1 MATIAAGISHQ
12 MSLLSLENHSSWRL
26 LPSVIRWR
34 IPSLYLLFFALIFT
48 QPASSWS
55 QSGRPPLTGQGA
67 GGLGGGG
74 RASGS
79 GSSSGGGSGN
89 NQQQLQ
95 LPDTFGL
102 FALYADAP
110 LEETAFSDSL
120 LRNFQQYDP
129 TRRQVFDDRHLGILG
144 SAHQS
149 IVYQPWLRNGF
160 AVGLR
165 QYERYQI
172 NGRTMPYFRLQRPHT
187 LLSYVQGSEQEDGF
201 LTARFSRNFSDGI
214 NFVVDYSRISQIGT
228 VDQYPNQQNRS
239 TAIATG
245 LRRTSKNGRY
255 DSFLSFAANT
265 TEHKDNGGIR
275 IPPAN
280 ATEFAT
286 PSSATVFLAD
296 ARTRYAQR
304 ELMYTQYYRLG
315 GNRDSTGTIRR
326 ALSLMH
332 QFVYNNAT
340 YKFRDAF
347 ATVDSFFYQYW
358 YPALLPDD
366 RGARYWIEHRLIE
379 NSFQLITYKPSLNK
393 ASKGAQTSPDFLRL
407 GITHKYHDIRQEPI
421 DSLINNLL
429 LTGKIQFSLG
439 SRLRLKADGQ
449 LDLWDQAGDYRI
461 TGELLLDLK
470 KVGNWRFRLNNQ
482 LYLPTLL
489 QHQHWIT
496 QLPVWQN
503 NDFVRTLETNLGA
516 IYNLPASKLEV
527 GGHYNLINNYIYF
540 DTTGLPQQFSAA
552 LSILQLSLRKDFSL
566 GPLVLSNTLAWQKS
580 SSEVLRLP
588 AIFAKHSLFVD
599 SRLFKNLEI
608 QAGID
613 VRYTTSYFADYYNP
627 LTGQFNRQNRQ
638 KVGFFPNADLF
649 FSMKV
654 TSFRAFVKWENAT
667 AAIRPGEWLQLTAF
681 YPFPD
686 AALRIGIHWR
696 MLD

>member
-1 MATIAAGISHQ
+1 MATITAGISYHI
-12 MSLLSLENHSSWRL
+12 SVLPVGGHSHWRL
-26 LPSVIRWR
+26 FPLTIQW
-34 IPSLYLLFFALIFT
+34 
-48 QPASSWS
+48 PASSIFPFLVALVLILPSSLWS
-55 QSGRPPLTGQGA
+55 QSGRPLPGQGT
-67 GGLGGGG
+67 GGLGGGS
-74 RASGS
+74 RSSGS
-79 GSSSGGGSGN
+79 NSSTGSGT
-89 NQQQLQ
+89 QQQVQ

-144 SAHQS
+144 SAHQP

-160 AVGLR
+160 SVGLR

-187 LLSYVQGSEQEDGF
+187 LLSYVQGSEQEDGY

-228 VDQYPNQQNRS
+228 VDQYPNQQNRI

-245 LRRTSKNGRY
+245 LRRISKNGRY

-304 ELMYTQYYRLG
+304 ELMYTQYYRVG
-315 GNRDSTGTIRR
+315 GGSDSTGSVRR
-326 ALSLMH
+326 GLSLMH

-379 NSFQLITYKPSLNK
+379 NSFQLITYKPANNK
-393 ASKGAQTSPDFLRL
+393 PAKEAQVSPDFLRL
-407 GITHKYHDIRQEPI
+407 GLTHKYNDLRQEPI

-429 LTGKIQFSLG
+429 VTGKMQLSLG
-439 SRLRLKADGQ
+439 NRLRLTAAGQ
-449 LDLWDQAGDYRI
+449 LDLWDQAGDYRV
-461 TGELLLDLK
+461 TGELFLDLK
-470 KVGNWRFRLNNQ
+470 KAGNWRFRLNNQ

-489 QHQHWIT
+489 QQQHWIT
-496 QLPVWQN
+496 QVAVWQN
-503 NDFVRTLETNLGA
+503 NDFSRTLETNLGA
-516 IYNLPASKLEV
+516 IYSLPASKLEI
-527 GGHYNLINNYIYF
+527 GGHYHLINNYIYF
-540 DTTGLPQQFSAA
+540 DTTGLPRQFSAA

-566 GPLVLSNTLAWQKS
+566 GPFILSNTLAWQNS

-588 AIFAKHSLFVD
+588 AIFGKHSLFFD

-608 QAGID
+608 QAGVD

-627 LTGQFNRQNRQ
+627 LTGQFNRQDRQ
-638 KVGFFPNADLF
+638 EVGFFPNADLF

>member
-1 MATIAAGISHQ
+1 MATITAGISYHI
-12 MSLLSLENHSSWRL
+12 SVLPVGGHSHWRL
-26 LPSVIRWR
+26 FPLTIQW
-34 IPSLYLLFFALIFT
+34 
-48 QPASSWS
+48 PASSIFPFLVALVLILPSSLWS
-55 QSGRPPLTGQGA
+55 QSGRPLPGQGT
-67 GGLGGGG
+67 GGQ
-74 RASGS
+74 
-79 GSSSGGGSGN
+79 GGGSRSSGSN
-89 NQQQLQ
+89 SSTGSGTQQQVQ

-144 SAHQS
+144 SAHQP

-160 AVGLR
+160 SVGLR

-187 LLSYVQGSEQEDGF
+187 LLSYVQGSEQEDGY

-228 VDQYPNQQNRS
+228 VDQYPNQQNRI

-245 LRRTSKNGRY
+245 LRRISKNGRY

-304 ELMYTQYYRLG
+304 ELMYTQYYRVG
-315 GNRDSTGTIRR
+315 GGSDSTGSVRR
-326 ALSLMH
+326 GLSLMH

-379 NSFQLITYKPSLNK
+379 NSFQLITYKPANNK
-393 ASKGAQTSPDFLRL
+393 PAKEAQVSPDFLRL
-407 GITHKYHDIRQEPI
+407 GLTHKYNDLRQEPI

-429 LTGKIQFSLG
+429 VTGKMQLSLG
-439 SRLRLKADGQ
+439 NRLRLTAAGQ
-449 LDLWDQAGDYRI
+449 LDLWDQAGDYRV
-461 TGELLLDLK
+461 TGELFLDLK
-470 KVGNWRFRLNNQ
+470 KAGNWRFRLNNQ

-489 QHQHWIT
+489 QQQHWIT
-496 QLPVWQN
+496 QVAVWQN
-503 NDFVRTLETNLGA
+503 NDFSRTLETNLGA
-516 IYNLPASKLEV
+516 IYSLPASKLEI
-527 GGHYNLINNYIYF
+527 GGHYHLINNYIYF
-540 DTTGLPQQFSAA
+540 DTTGLPRQFSAA

-566 GPLVLSNTLAWQKS
+566 GPFILSNTLAWQNS

-588 AIFAKHSLFVD
+588 AIFGKHSLFFD

-608 QAGID
+608 QAGVD

-627 LTGQFNRQNRQ
+627 LTGQFNRQDRQ
-638 KVGFFPNADLF
+638 EVGFFPNADLF

>member
-1 MATIAAGISHQ
+1 MATIAAGILFHRDP
-12 MSLLSLENHSSWRL
+12 LSLKNHWFRKYMPVVTRRRFL
-26 LPSVIRWR
+26 FLSV
-34 IPSLYLLFFALIFT
+34 LIFT
-48 QPASSWS
+48 TVLIIPASSWS

-74 RASGS
+74 R
-79 GSSSGGGSGN
+79 SSGSGN
-89 NQQQLQ
+89 NSSTSGGNQQQVQ

-102 FALYADAP
+102 FALYADTP
-110 LEETAFSDSL
+110 LEESAFSDSL

-129 TRRQVFDDRHLGILG
+129 TRRQTFDDRHLGILG
-144 SAHQS
+144 SAHQP

-172 NGRTMPYFRLQRPHT
+172 NGRTMPYFRLQRPYT

-214 NFVVDYSRISQIGT
+214 NFVLDYSRISQIGT

-245 LRRTSKNGRY
+245 LRRMSKNKRY

-275 IPPAN
+275 IPPAS
-280 ATEFAT
+280 AAEFAT

-304 ELMYTQYYRLG
+304 ELMYTQYYQLG
-315 GNRDSTGTIRR
+315 GGRDSTGR
-326 ALSLMH
+326 ARKALTLMH

-366 RGARYWIEHRLIE
+366 RGARYWIEHQLIE
-379 NSFQLITYKPSLNK
+379 NSFQVITYKSTNRRPSK
-393 ASKGAQTSPDFLRL
+393 EAQVSPDFLRL
-407 GITHKYHDIRQEPI
+407 GITHKYNNLQQEPVENR
-421 DSLINNLL
+421 INNLL
-429 LTGKIQFSLG
+429 LTGNMQLSFG
-439 SRLRLKADGQ
+439 SRLRLKANGQ
-449 LDLWDQAGDYRI
+449 LDVWDQAGDYRV
-461 TGELLLDLK
+461 TGELFLDLK
-470 KVGNWRFRLNNQ
+470 KAGNWRFRLNNQ

-489 QHQHWIT
+489 QQQHWIT
-496 QLPVWQN
+496 QVPVWQN
-503 NDFVRTLETNLGA
+503 STFSRTLETNVGA
-516 IYNLPASKLEV
+516 IYSLPNSKLEL
-527 GGHYNLINNYIYF
+527 GGHYHLLNNYIYF
-540 DTTGLPQQFSAA
+540 DTTGLPQQFSNA
-552 LSILQLSLRKDFSL
+552 LSILQITLQKDFAL
-566 GPLVLSNTLAWQKS
+566 GPIVLSNTVAWQKS
-580 SSEVLRLP
+580 SADVLRLP
-588 AIFAKHSLFVD
+588 DIFAKHSLYVD
-599 SRLFKNLEI
+599 GRLFKNLEI

-627 LTGQFNRQNRQ
+627 LTGQFNRQDRQ
-638 KVGFFPNADLF
+638 KVAFFPNADLF

-667 AAIRPGEWLQLTAF
+667 AAIRPGESLQLTSF

-686 AALRIGIHWR
+686 AALRLGIHWR